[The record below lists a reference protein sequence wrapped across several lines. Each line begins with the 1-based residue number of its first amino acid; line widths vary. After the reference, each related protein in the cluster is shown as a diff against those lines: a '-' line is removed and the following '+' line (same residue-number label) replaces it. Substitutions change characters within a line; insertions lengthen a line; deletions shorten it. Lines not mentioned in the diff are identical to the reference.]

1 MLYDVLTRQEMP
13 FNAAADL
20 VYSNLRVAVEGD
32 DTHGYRAALRANG
45 NTYNYYVVRENG
57 AYKLLAVSPL
67 IAPLGRMALERLEA
81 GDTESA
87 RRWLDWARMEQ
98 RPANSEDPLVG
109 WTFSRFWTAGGQA
122 DLADMR
128 TGVALL
134 LADTAP
140 TQKSLDLLL
149 AAQTAARSDNE
160 KLAIDLALARTF
172 SHLERWPQLEEVGA
186 RLAKAWPMSGHAF
199 HYQQWARIQQKRWN
213 EVSVASQE
221 RLAKYPNDV
230 SALRTQV
237 ESADIRGSFSDMA
250 AHMRPLIDG
259 VRATPSEYNE
269 FAWMSLLQQPVSG
282 QAVEAARQAF
292 EDTQGRDPAI
302 AHTLA
307 CVYAATGRPRE
318 ARDLLLKNAVRP
330 GSDELDDAMWF
341 GFGMVAEAYGDAES
355 AREYYSHVEKPK
367 MALIP
372 STSVYAMAQQRMKRL
387 W

>member
-1 MLYDVLTRQEMP
+1 
-13 FNAAADL
+13 
-20 VYSNLRVAVEGD
+20 
-32 DTHGYRAALRANG
+32 
-45 NTYNYYVVRENG
+45 
-57 AYKLLAVSPL
+57 L
-67 IAPLGRMALERLEA
+67 IAPLGRVALERLEA
-81 GDTESA
+81 GDTEGA

-98 RPANSEDPLVG
+98 RSANSEDPLVG
-109 WTFSRFWTAGGQA
+109 WTFSRFWTAGGPA

-140 TQKSLDLLL
+140 TQKVLDLLL
-149 AAQTAARSDNE
+149 AAQAGARSDQE
-160 KLAIDLALARTF
+160 KLAIDLALARSY
-172 SHLERWPQLEEVGA
+172 SHLERWTQLEQVGT
-186 RLAKAWPMSGHAF
+186 RLSQAWPASGHAF
-199 HYQQWARIQQKRWN
+199 HYQQWARIQQKRWS
-213 EVSVASQE
+213 EVSAAAQE
-221 RLAKYPNDV
+221 RLARFPNDV

-237 ESADIRGSFSDMA
+237 ESADIRGAFGDMA
-250 AHMRPLIDG
+250 AFMRPLIEDA
-259 VRATPSEYNE
+259 RATPNEYNE
-269 FAWMSLLQQPVSG
+269 FAWMSLQQQPVSD

-292 EDTQGRDPAI
+292 DDTQGRDPAI

-330 GSDELDDAMWF
+330 GSDDLDDAMWF
-341 GFGMVAEAYGDAES
+341 GFGIVAEAYGDAES

-367 MALIP
+367 KALIP